1 VAVPRE
7 HVTGIVETCGQLGVD
22 GVVIYASG
30 FAVTGKQEKT
40 AAQSEIARLAA
51 AYGVRVVGPNYVT
64 WSTLS
69 AAQAY
74 T

>member
-1 VAVPRE
+1 
-7 HVTGIVETCGQLGVD
+7 VD